1 MPKVIPLQQRSSE
14 DPPEIHERAMD
25 NLRFIRETMEAAGT
39 FTAISGWGMV
49 AIGVTAVGAAFAA
62 DRQSHVAAWLVAWI
76 IEAAIATAIAVLSMV
91 FKARTAREPLLPK
104 SLRKLLLSFFPPM
117 FVGGL
122 LTLAALRFDLV
133 GLLPAIW
140 MLLYGTAVM
149 TAGTYS
155 VRIVPVMGLA
165 FIGLGA
171 VSLFA
176 PDTWDTALLIAGF
189 GVLHILFGALIA
201 RRYGG

>member
-1 MPKVIPLQQRSSE
+1 MPKVIPLQSRPS
-14 DPPEIHERAMD
+14 DAPPEIHERAMD
-25 NLRFIRETMEAAGT
+25 NLRFIRETMERAGT
-39 FTAISGWGMV
+39 FTAISGWGMAAV
-49 AIGVTAVGAAFAA
+49 GVTAFGAALVAA
-62 DRQSHVAAWLVAWI
+62 RQTSVAAWLVTWV
-76 IEAAIATAIAVLSMV
+76 IEAAVAAGISLLSMV
-91 FKARTAREPLLPK
+91 LKARMAEEPLMTTA
-104 SLRKLLLSFFPPM
+104 LRKLLLSFFPPM
-117 FVGGL
+117 FVGGV
-122 LTLAALRFDLV
+122 LTLAALRLGME
-133 GLLPAIW
+133 GLLPGIW

-155 VRIVPVMGLA
+155 VRIVPVMGMG

-189 GVLHILFGALIA
+189 GVVHVIFGALIA

>member
-1 MPKVIPLQQRSSE
+1 MPKVIPLQPRSS
-14 DPPEIHERAMD
+14 DAPPEIHERAMD
-25 NLRFIRETMEAAGT
+25 NLRFIRETMERAAT

-49 AIGVTAVGAAFAA
+49 AIGVTAI
-62 DRQSHVAAWLVAWI
+62 VAAVVAAGQTRLAAWVVAWF
-76 IEAAIATAIAVLSMV
+76 IEAGVAAGISLLSMV
-91 FKARTAREPLLPK
+91 LKARAAQEPLLPT
-104 SLRKLLLSFFPPM
+104 SLRKLVLSFSPPM

-122 LTLAALRFDLV
+122 LTLAALRLDLE
-133 GLLPAIW
+133 GLLPGIW

-155 VRIVPVMGLA
+155 VRIVPVMGMA

-176 PDTWDTALLIAGF
+176 PDAWDTALLIAGF
-189 GVLHILFGALIA
+189 GILHIFFGALIA